1 MRFIGVSMNVNK
13 TMYSKFKQNN
23 KKRSLRITEKLL
35 KKFVDYD
42 KKNGLL
48 YDNLYLNDM
57 KFVIKIPFQD
67 SSKDGSINIIRI
79 AKFNLTES
87 IYISNYD

>member
-1 MRFIGVSMNVNK
+1 MNLNK

-23 KKRSLRITEKLL
+23 KKRSLRITEKYL

-42 KKNGLL
+42 KENGLL
-48 YDNLYLNDM
+48 YDNLYLDDI
-57 KFVIKIPFQD
+57 KFVIKIPFRD
-67 SSKDGSINIIRI
+67 SRKEGLINNIRI
-79 AKFNLTES
+79 AKFNLTDS

>member
-1 MRFIGVSMNVNK
+1 MNVNK
-13 TMYSKFKQNN
+13 TMYSKYKQNN

-35 KKFVDYD
+35 KKFVDYN

-48 YDNLYLNDM
+48 YDNLYLNDI

-67 SSKDGSINIIRI
+67 SRKEGSINNIRI
-79 AKFNLTES
+79 EKFNLTDS

>member
-42 KKNGLL
+42 KKNRLL
-48 YDNLYLNDM
+48 YDNFYLNDI

-67 SSKDGSINIIRI
+67 SRKEGSINNIRI
-79 AKFNLTES
+79 AKFNLTDS
-87 IYISNYD
+87 IYISNYG

>member
-1 MRFIGVSMNVNK
+1 MNVNK

-23 KKRSLRITEKLL
+23 KKKSLRITEKYL
-35 KKFVDYD
+35 KKFVDYN

-48 YDNLYLNDM
+48 YDNLYLNDV

-67 SSKDGSINIIRI
+67 SRKEGSINNIRI
-79 AKFNLTES
+79 EKFNLTSS
-87 IYISNYD
+87 IYIYDYD

>member
-1 MRFIGVSMNVNK
+1 
-13 TMYSKFKQNN
+13 MYSKYKQNN

-42 KKNGLL
+42 KNNGLL
-48 YDNLYLNDM
+48 YDNLYLNDI

-67 SSKDGSINIIRI
+67 SRKEGSINNIRI
-79 AKFNLTES
+79 EKFNLTDS

>member
-1 MRFIGVSMNVNK
+1 MKMNK
-13 TMYSKFKQNN
+13 TMYYKFKQNN
-23 KKRSLRITEKLL
+23 KKRLLRITEKFL

-42 KKNGLL
+42 KNKGLL
-48 YDNLYLNDM
+48 YDNLYLNDL

-67 SSKDGSINIIRI
+67 SRKEGSINNIRI
-79 AKFNLTES
+79 TKFNLTDS

>member
-1 MRFIGVSMNVNK
+1 MKISK
-13 TMYSKFKQNN
+13 TMRSKFKQNN
-23 KKRSLRITEKLL
+23 KKRSLRITEKFL

-48 YDNLYLNDM
+48 YDNLYLNDI
-57 KFVIKIPFQD
+57 KFVVKMPFQD
-67 SSKDGSINIIRI
+67 SRKEGPINNIRV
-79 AKFNLTES
+79 AKFNLTDS

>member
-1 MRFIGVSMNVNK
+1 MNVNK

-23 KKRSLRITEKLL
+23 KKRSLRITEKYL

-48 YDNLYLNDM
+48 YDNLYLNDI

-67 SSKDGSINIIRI
+67 SRKEGSINNIRI
-79 AKFNLTES
+79 AKFNLTDS

>member
-1 MRFIGVSMNVNK
+1 MNVNK
-13 TMYSKFKQNN
+13 TIYSKFKKNN
-23 KKRSLRITEKLL
+23 KKRSLRITEKYL

-48 YDNLYLNDM
+48 YDNLYLNDI

-67 SSKDGSINIIRI
+67 SRKEGSINNIRI
-79 AKFNLTES
+79 AKFNLTDS

>member
-1 MRFIGVSMNVNK
+1 MNVNK
-13 TMYSKFKQNN
+13 AMYSKFKQNN
-23 KKRSLRITEKLL
+23 KKRSLRIKEQYL

-48 YDNLYLNDM
+48 YDNLYLNDI
-57 KFVIKIPFQD
+57 KFVVKIPFQD
-67 SSKDGSINIIRI
+67 SRKDGSINNIRI
-79 AKFNLTES
+79 AKFNLTDS

>member
-1 MRFIGVSMNVNK
+1 MNVNK

-23 KKRSLRITEKLL
+23 KKRNLRITEKYL

-48 YDNLYLNDM
+48 YDNLYLNDF
-57 KFVIKIPFQD
+57 KFVVKIPFQD
-67 SSKDGSINIIRI
+67 SRKEGSINNIRI
-79 AKFNLTES
+79 AKFNLTDS
-87 IYISNYD
+87 IYIYNYD

>member
-1 MRFIGVSMNVNK
+1 MRFFGVSMNVNK

-23 KKRSLRITEKLL
+23 KKRSLRIAEKLL

-48 YDNLYLNDM
+48 YDNLYLNDI

-67 SSKDGSINIIRI
+67 SRKEGSINNIRI
-79 AKFNLTES
+79 AKFNLTDS

>member
-1 MRFIGVSMNVNK
+1 MNVNK

-48 YDNLYLNDM
+48 YDNLYFNDI
-57 KFVIKIPFQD
+57 KFVIKIPYQD
-67 SSKDGSINIIRI
+67 SRKVGSINNIRI
-79 AKFNLTES
+79 AKFNLTDS

>member
-1 MRFIGVSMNVNK
+1 MNVNK

-23 KKRSLRITEKLL
+23 KKRSLRITEKYL
-35 KKFVDYD
+35 KKFVDYN

-48 YDNLYLNDM
+48 YDNLYLSDIQ
-57 KFVIKIPFQD
+57 FVIKIPFQD
-67 SSKDGSINIIRI
+67 SRKEGSINNIRI
-79 AKFNLTES
+79 AKFNLTDS